1 MVSKKNGS
9 HRWIWAVLSV
19 AAVLAG
25 CDGGDSASGPGGP
38 GAESDGIGSGV
49 SGVTSA
55 GASDAGSGNS
65 GASSGGGASVGGTA
79 TGSRGGSGSSGMDAS
94 GSTGSGVAHGGLSLA
109 AVAGKA
115 LFNDK
120 SLSASGKQSC
130 GTCHVAARAFTA
142 DPATDHGLP
151 VPMGGPNMD
160 FPGFRN
166 TPSLSY
172 VSLTPGFFLDD
183 GTPTGGFFRDGRA
196 SSLDV
201 QAQLPFITPFE
212 MANRDAAEVVGRLQ
226 QSPATLQAFIAAYGS
241 QVLNDP
247 NVALADIG
255 LAIAAF
261 ETEDADFHPFTSK
274 FDYWQAGKA
283 ELTPLELQGLT
294 LFNNPGKGNC
304 TACHPSQRQGYSEH
318 PLFTDFTYDN
328 IGVPRNWK
336 IPANAANPVSPISGV
351 SLISYMPLGP
361 DNVPSDAEYS
371 YYDMGLCG
379 PFQTDGIDGHP
390 RPTFSS
396 VTTLCGVFKVPSLR
410 NVAITAPYFHNG
422 VFSTLHQVVEWY
434 VTRDINN
441 NTGNNPAPVPA
452 GTDGNP
458 YFPAGTFYVNADG
471 TPGLYEYNDLPVA
484 FDANVNIGEVPYTP
498 PKFSGGQSPT
508 LTAAEIDAVV
518 AFLCTLTDGYDP
530 ANPSAYN
537 VPAQCQ
543 PTASGN

>member
-1 MVSKKNGS
+1 MVSKKNGFC
-9 HRWIWAVLSV
+9 RWIWPVLGVSM
-19 AAVLAG
+19 VLAG
-25 CDGGDSASGPGGP
+25 CGGGR
-38 GAESDGIGSGV
+38 AESSGSSADSGSG
-49 SGVTSA
+49 
-55 GASDAGSGNS
+55 AGS
-65 GASSGGGASVGGTA
+65 
-79 TGSRGGSGSSGMDAS
+79 GGSGSSAS
-94 GSTGSGVAHGGLSLA
+94 GGAGSGASGTTGGAGGTSGSGASGAGSVSTSGTSSGDDSALSLA

-120 SLSASGKQSC
+120 SLSVSGKQSC
-130 GTCHVAARAFTA
+130 ATCHVAARAFTA

-151 VPMGGPNMD
+151 VPLGGANMD
-160 FPGFRN
+160 LPGFRN
-166 TPSLSY
+166 TPSLLY

-183 GTPTGGFFRDGRA
+183 GTLTGGFFRDGRA

-212 MANRDAAEVVGRLQ
+212 MANRDAGEVVGRLQ
-226 QSPATLQAFIAAYGS
+226 QSPASLQTFIAAYGS
-241 QVLNDP
+241 QALSDP
-247 NVALADIG
+247 NVALADMG
-255 LAIAAF
+255 LAIAAY
-261 ETEDADFHPFTSK
+261 ETEDPDFQPFSSK

-283 ELTPLELQGLT
+283 ELTPVELQGLA

-328 IGVPRNWK
+328 IGVPRNWN

-351 SLISYMPLGP
+351 SLISYMPSGP
-361 DNVPSDAEYS
+361 GNVPPDAEYG

-379 PFQTDGIDGHP
+379 PFQTAAIDGHP
-390 RPTFSS
+390 RPSFSS

-422 VFSTLHQVVEWY
+422 AFSTLHEVVEWY
-434 VTRDINN
+434 VTRDVNN

-452 GTDGNP
+452 GPDGNP
-458 YFPAGTFYVNADG
+458 YFSVGTFYVNADG
-471 TPGLYEYNDLPVA
+471 TPDLYEYNDLPVA

-498 PKFSGGQSPT
+498 PKFSGGQSPS

>member
-1 MVSKKNGS
+1 
-9 HRWIWAVLSV
+9 
-19 AAVLAG
+19 
-25 CDGGDSASGPGGP
+25 
-38 GAESDGIGSGV
+38 
-49 SGVTSA
+49 
-55 GASDAGSGNS
+55 
-65 GASSGGGASVGGTA
+65 
-79 TGSRGGSGSSGMDAS
+79 MDI
-94 GSTGSGVAHGGLSLA
+94 
-109 AVAGKA
+109 
-115 LFNDK
+115 
-120 SLSASGKQSC
+120 
-130 GTCHVAARAFTA
+130 
-142 DPATDHGLP
+142 
-151 VPMGGPNMD
+151 
-160 FPGFRN
+160 PGFRN

-212 MANRDAAEVVGRLQ
+212 MGNRDAAEVVGRLQ
-226 QSPATLQAFIAAYGS
+226 QSPASLQAFIAAYGS
-241 QVLNDP
+241 QALNDP
-247 NVALADIG
+247 KVALADIG

-261 ETEDADFHPFTSK
+261 ETEDAAFHPFSSK
-274 FDYWQAGKA
+274 FDYWQAGKV
-283 ELTPLELQGLT
+283 ELTPVELQGLA

-328 IGVPRNWK
+328 IGVPRNWD
-336 IPANAANPVSPISGV
+336 IPANAANPVSPVSGA
-351 SLISYMPLGP
+351 SLVSYMPSGP
-361 DNVPSDAEYS
+361 GNVPSDAEYG

-379 PFQTDGIDGHP
+379 PFQTDVIDGHP
-390 RPTFSS
+390 RPSFVT

-410 NVAITAPYFHNG
+410 NVAITGPYFHNG

-441 NTGNNPAPVPA
+441 NAGNNPAPVPA
-452 GTDGNP
+452 GPDGNP
-458 YFPAGTFYVNADG
+458 YFPVGTFYVNADG
-471 TPGLYEYNDLPVA
+471 TPDLYEYNDLPVA

-537 VPAQCQ
+537 VPAQCRA
-543 PTASGN
+543 TASGN

>member
-1 MVSKKNGS
+1 M
-9 HRWIWAVLSV
+9 SV
-19 AAVLAG
+19 ALAG
-25 CDGGDSASGPGGP
+25 CGGCSGSSTSGAEASGSAGTGDS
-38 GAESDGIGSGV
+38 
-49 SGVTSA
+49 
-55 GASDAGSGNS
+55 
-65 GASSGGGASVGGTA
+65 
-79 TGSRGGSGSSGMDAS
+79 GSGSSS
-94 GSTGSGVAHGGLSLA
+94 GGSGDSDDSGLSLA
-109 AVAGKA
+109 ALAGKA
-115 LFNDK
+115 FFNDK
-120 SLSASGKQSC
+120 SLSVSGKQSC
-130 GTCHVAARAFTA
+130 ATCHVAALAFTA

-151 VPMGGPNMD
+151 VPYGGPNMD
-160 FPGFRN
+160 IPGIRN
-166 TPSLSY
+166 TPSLLY

-226 QSPATLQAFIAAYGS
+226 QSPASLQAFIAAYGS
-241 QVLNDP
+241 KALSDP
-247 NVALADIG
+247 NVALADMG
-255 LAIAAF
+255 LAIAAY
-261 ETEDADFHPFTSK
+261 ETEDADFHPFSSK
-274 FDYWQAGKA
+274 FDYWQAGKVD
-283 ELTPLELQGLT
+283 LTPLELQGLA

-304 TACHPSQRQGYSEH
+304 TACHPSQRQGYDEH
-318 PLFTDFTYDN
+318 ALFTDFTYDN
-328 IGVPRNWK
+328 IGVPRNWN

-351 SLISYMPLGP
+351 SLISYLPPGP
-361 DNVPSDAEYS
+361 GNVPSDAEYS

-379 PFQTDGIDGHP
+379 PFQTDIIDGHP
-390 RPTFSS
+390 RSSFFS

-422 VFSTLHQVVEWY
+422 VFGTLHQVVEWY

-452 GTDGNP
+452 GPDGNP
-458 YFPAGTFYVNADG
+458 YFPLGTFYVNADG
-471 TPGLYEYNDLPVA
+471 TPDLYEYNDLPVA

-537 VPAQCQ
+537 VPAQCRS
-543 PTASGN
+543 TASGT

>member
-1 MVSKKNGS
+1 MVCKKNAS
-9 HRWIWAVLSV
+9 RRWIWAVLGASAV
-19 AAVLAG
+19 VLAG
-25 CDGGDSASGPGGP
+25 CGGGGSGSGAGRSSASSESRAGASSSGGAS
-38 GAESDGIGSGV
+38 GSSGV
-49 SGVTSA
+49 SA
-55 GASDAGSGNS
+55 
-65 GASSGGGASVGGTA
+65 
-79 TGSRGGSGSSGMDAS
+79 GGSGSSTSAS
-94 GSTGSGVAHGGLSLA
+94 GLSLA
-109 AVAGKA
+109 AIAGEA

-130 GTCHVAARAFTA
+130 ATCHVAARAFTA

-151 VPMGGPNMD
+151 VPLGGPNMD
-160 FPGFRN
+160 LPGFRN

-201 QAQLPFITPFE
+201 QARLPFIAPFE

-226 QSPATLQAFIAAYGS
+226 QSPASLQAFIAAYGTWA
-241 QVLNDP
+241 LNDP
-247 NVALADIG
+247 NVALADMG

-274 FDYWQAGKA
+274 FDYWQAGRVG
-283 ELTPLELQGLT
+283 LTPLELEGLA

-328 IGVPRNWK
+328 IGVPRNWN
-336 IPANAANPVSPISGV
+336 IPANAANPLSPISGV
-351 SLISYMPLGP
+351 SLISYMPAGP
-361 DNVPSDAEYS
+361 GNVPSDAEYS

-379 PFQTDGIDGHP
+379 PFQTDAIDGLP
-390 RPTFSS
+390 RPSFFS

-422 VFSTLHQVVEWY
+422 VFRTLQQVVEWY

-452 GTDGNP
+452 GRDGNP
-458 YFPAGTFYVNADG
+458 YFSVGTFYVNADG
-471 TPGLYEYNDLPVA
+471 TPDLYEYNDLPVA

-498 PKFSGGQSPT
+498 PEFSGGQSPT

-530 ANPSAYN
+530 ANPAAYN

-543 PTASGN
+543 ATASGN

>member
-1 MVSKKNGS
+1 MVCKKNGS
-9 HRWIWAVLSV
+9 CRWIWAVLSV
-19 AAVLAG
+19 STVLAG
-25 CDGGDSASGPGGP
+25 CGDG
-38 GAESDGIGSGV
+38 
-49 SGVTSA
+49 
-55 GASDAGSGNS
+55 
-65 GASSGGGASVGGTA
+65 
-79 TGSRGGSGSSGMDAS
+79 GGSGSGAGSGGAGSSSSGSAAGGLGAAS
-94 GSTGSGVAHGGLSLA
+94 GSNGGSGGTTSADVSGTHGVDDGLSLA
-109 AVAGKA
+109 AVAGRV

-120 SLSASGKQSC
+120 SLSVSGKQSC
-130 GTCHVAARAFTA
+130 ATCHVAARAFTA

-151 VPMGGPNMD
+151 VPLGGPDMD
-160 FPGFRN
+160 LPGFRN

-172 VSLTPGFFLDD
+172 VALTPGFFLDD

-196 SSLDV
+196 SSLDI

-226 QSPATLQAFIAAYGS
+226 QSPTSLEAFVAAYGARALS
-241 QVLNDP
+241 DP
-247 NVALADIG
+247 NVALADMG
-255 LAIAAF
+255 RAIAAY
-261 ETEDADFHPFTSK
+261 ETEDPDFQPFSSK
-274 FDYWQAGKA
+274 FDYWQAGQA
-283 ELTPLELQGLT
+283 ELTPLELQGLA

-328 IGVPRNWK
+328 IGVPRNWN

-351 SLISYMPLGP
+351 SLIPYMPAGP
-361 DNVPSDAEYS
+361 GNVPSDAEYS

-390 RPTFSS
+390 RPSFLS

-422 VFSTLHQVVEWY
+422 ALNTLRQVVEWY

-441 NTGNNPAPVPA
+441 NTGNNPAPAPA
-452 GTDGNP
+452 GPEGNP
-458 YFPAGTFYVNADG
+458 YFSVGTFYVNADG
-471 TPGLYEYNDLPVA
+471 TPDLYEYNDLPVA
-484 FDANVNIGEVPYTP
+484 LDANVNIAEVPYTP

-530 ANPSAYN
+530 TKPSAYN
-537 VPAQCQ
+537 IPAPCQ
-543 PTASGN
+543 ATASGH